1 MKILIIS
8 LLVGLNVISAAST
21 VGIPDG
27 DTGLLISIVGNTSEQ
42 IVRLEKLLSNSEK
55 QLEYTK
61 KLKETADSLE
71 SSYDRLT
78 SIQSTLNAL
87 VNVSNTKP
95 EDLRAINDTI
105 EEIQDQR
112 DRLEDLIQQAKVA
125 RDTSQ
130 VISEDTKANTDK
142 VKEVVKLDQAQIKR
156 ANSSSVHN
164 QSQETAKN
172 TAYISSKITESNLLL
187 RKNIETNALTN
198 SLMARNLAKQTRDEE
213 KNLEFMGV
221 IKNEKKRK

>member
-1 MKILIIS
+1 MKILILS
-8 LLVGLNVISAAST
+8 LLLGLNVISEAST

-71 SSYDRLT
+71 SSYERLT

-156 ANSSSVHN
+156 ANSSSV
-164 QSQETAKN
+164 QN

>member
-1 MKILIIS
+1 MKILILS
-8 LLVGLNVISAAST
+8 LLLGLNVISEAST

-71 SSYDRLT
+71 SSYERLT

-156 ANSSSVHN
+156 ANSC
-164 QSQETAKN
+164 
-172 TAYISSKITESNLLL
+172 
-187 RKNIETNALTN
+187 LT
-198 SLMARNLAKQTRDEE
+198 T
-213 KNLEFMGV
+213 
-221 IKNEKKRK
+221 I